1 MIPSEEM
8 KIAVHP
14 MDFEEF
20 QSAIQGNTY
29 QLSKE
34 VYKNG
39 KSVGGQ
45 IHRKWMKDFR
55 LYMAVGGMPQA
66 VEAYLEGK
74 NFTETEKDI
83 SRHKLPANL
92 GYLYENAAAQMIAA
106 AGHELYY
113 HTWDKEKSTHYY
125 EIDFLI
131 SQGAKVKA
139 IEVKSSGVVRHESLK
154 IFRKKY
160 SKVLA
165 SSILVSS
172 KDRKTEDGIDF
183 LPVYMLDFAA
193 NNIEIN

>member
-29 QLSKE
+29 QLRKE
-34 VYKNG
+34 VYK
-39 KSVGGQ
+39 S
-45 IHRKWMKDFR
+45 
-55 LYMAVGGMPQA
+55 
-66 VEAYLEGK
+66 GK
-74 NFTETEKDI
+74 N
-83 SRHKLPANL
+83 
-92 GYLYENAAAQMIAA
+92 A